1 MPKKELNFKH
11 VGATAIL
18 TTMLLGS
25 VGFIASTVITNA
37 TAIATVIERNRGVSE
52 NIKIM
57 RHDIGRK
64 LDKIENKQDW
74 IIKNIGNKAK

>member
-1 MPKKELNFKH
+1 MSKKELNFRH

-37 TAIATVIERNRGVSE
+37 TAIATVVERNKGVS
-52 NIKIM
+52 NSIKVM
-57 RHDIGRK
+57 RQDIGRK
-64 LDKIENKQDW
+64 LDKIEDKQDW
-74 IIKNIGNKAK
+74 IIKNIGNRAK